1 MTIKPRY
8 TLFKLTGL
16 LCCTS
21 LISLSSSISHAAGF
35 ALIEQGVSGLGNA
48 YAGAAASAED
58 ASTIFFNPAGMTL
71 LDGQQVVAGLH
82 IIKPSTKFTD
92 NGSSAGGSNGGDAGN
107 LGLIPNLYYV
117 ADIGNDMKF
126 GLGIGV
132 PFGLSTEYNDDWQG
146 RYQAVKSSV
155 EAININPSL
164 AFKVNPQWS
173 IGLGANIQYFKAE
186 LTSAVD
192 FSSVCIGTLGAANCI
207 GSGLVTP
214 QTPATDGFADITG
227 SSWGF
232 GYNLGVLFSPSE
244 ATRIGLAYRS
254 QVKQSLDGDA
264 DFTLPAGT
272 TLPPLLAP
280 AFADTG
286 ISGSI
291 DLPSTLSLSLFHQ
304 FDDTWAL
311 LADITRTGWSSYQE
325 LRIEYDNGR
334 PASVEENKWKDNNRY
349 SIGVNFTPNQ
359 TWIYRAGIAYD
370 ETVVPSA
377 ELRSAR
383 IPGNDR
389 TWLAVGLGYRIS
401 NNLAID
407 AGYAHLFVKD
417 ADIDRVGATGD
428 LLRGSYESS
437 VDILSAQIVW
447 SL

>member
-8 TLFKLTGL
+8 TRLKLVGL

-21 LISLSSSISHAAGF
+21 LIGLGSSISHAAGF

-82 IIKPSTKFTD
+82 IIKPSTKFID
-92 NGSSAGGSNGGDAGN
+92 NGSSASGSNSGDAGN

-117 ADIGNDMKF
+117 ADIGNDMKL

-132 PFGLSTEYNDDWQG
+132 PFGLSTEYDDDWQG

-173 IGLGANIQYFKAE
+173 IGLGANIQHFKAE

-192 FSSVCIGTLGAANCI
+192 FSTITGGTL
-207 GSGLVTP
+207 
-214 QTPATDGFADITG
+214 PAGTDGFADITG

-232 GYNLGVLFSPSE
+232 GYNLGVLFIPSE

-272 TLPPLLAP
+272 TLPPLLTA

-304 FDDTWAL
+304 FNDTWAL
-311 LADITRTGWSSYQE
+311 LADVTRTGWSSYQE

-334 PASVEENKWKDNNRY
+334 PPSVEENKWEDNNRY

-359 TWIYRAGIAYD
+359 TWIYRAGVAYD

-383 IPGNDR
+383 IPGSDR
-389 TWLAVGLGYRIS
+389 TWLAVGLGYRVS

-407 AGYAHLFVKD
+407 VGYAHLFVKD
-417 ADIDRVGATGD
+417 ADIDRRGATGD

-437 VDILSAQIVW
+437 VDILSAQVVW

>member
-1 MTIKPRY
+1 
-8 TLFKLTGL
+8 
-16 LCCTS
+16 
-21 LISLSSSISHAAGF
+21 
-35 ALIEQGVSGLGNA
+35 LGNA

-58 ASTIFFNPAGMTL
+58 ASTVFFNPAGMTL

-82 IIKPSTKFTD
+82 LIKPSTKFTD
-92 NGSSAGGSNGGDAGN
+92 NGSSAGGGNGGDAGK
-107 LGLIPNLYYV
+107 LGLIPNVYYV

-132 PFGLSTEYNDDWQG
+132 PFGLSTEYDADWQG
-146 RYQAVKSSV
+146 RYQAVTSSV

-164 AFKVNPQWS
+164 AFKINPQWS
-173 IGLGANIQYFKAE
+173 IGLGANVQYFKAE

-192 FSSVCIGTLGAANCI
+192 FGSLGL
-207 GSGLVTP
+207 GSP
-214 QTPATDGFADITG
+214 QDPATDGFADITG

-264 DFTLPAGT
+264 DFTLSAGAM
-272 TLPPLLAP
+272 LSPQLVA

-304 FDDTWAL
+304 FNNTWAL
-311 LADITRTGWSSYQE
+311 LADVTRTGWSSYQE
-325 LRIEYDNGR
+325 LRIEYDSGL
-334 PASVEENKWKDNNRY
+334 PSSVEENEWEDNNRY

-359 TWIYRAGIAYD
+359 TWIYRAGVAYD
-370 ETVVPSA
+370 ETAVPSA

-389 TWLAVGLGYRIS
+389 TWLALGLSYQMS
-401 NNLAID
+401 KNLAVD
-407 AGYAHLFVKD
+407 VGYAHLFVKD
-417 ADIDRVGATGD
+417 ADINRNHPVGATNN

-437 VDILSAQIVW
+437 VDILSAQIAW

>member
-21 LISLSSSISHAAGF
+21 LVILGSSTSHAAGF

-71 LDGQQVVAGLH
+71 LDGQQIVAGLH

-92 NGSSAGGSNGGDAGN
+92 NGSSAVGGNGGDAGK

-117 ADIGNDMKF
+117 TDIGNDMKF
-126 GLGIGV
+126 GFGIGV

-164 AFKVNPQWS
+164 AFKVNPQWA

-186 LTSAVD
+186 LTSAID
-192 FSSVCIGTLGAANCI
+192 FSAITGGTL
-207 GSGLVTP
+207 
-214 QTPATDGFADITG
+214 PAETDGFADITG

-232 GYNLGVLFSPSE
+232 GYNLGVLFSPNE

-264 DFTLPAGT
+264 DFTLPAGAASLAT
-272 TLPPLLAP
+272 T
-280 AFADTG
+280 FADTG
-286 ISGSI
+286 ISGDI

-304 FDDTWAL
+304 FNDTWAL
-311 LADITRTGWSSYQE
+311 LADVTRTGWSSYQE
-325 LRIEYDNGR
+325 LRIEYDSGGL
-334 PASVEENKWKDNNRY
+334 PPSVEENEWEDNNRY

-359 TWIYRAGIAYD
+359 TWIYRAGVAYD
-370 ETVVPSA
+370 ETAVPSA

-389 TWLAVGLGYRIS
+389 TWLALGLGYQMS
-401 NNLAID
+401 KNLAVD
-407 AGYAHLFVKD
+407 VGYAHLFVKD
-417 ADIDRVGATGD
+417 ADINRLVEATNN

>member
-1 MTIKPRY
+1 
-8 TLFKLTGL
+8 
-16 LCCTS
+16 
-21 LISLSSSISHAAGF
+21 
-35 ALIEQGVSGLGNA
+35 LGNA

-58 ASTIFFNPAGMTL
+58 ASTVFFNPAGMTL

-82 IIKPSTKFTD
+82 LIKPSTKFTD
-92 NGSSAGGSNGGDAGN
+92 NGSSAGGGNGGDAGK
-107 LGLIPNLYYV
+107 LGLIPNVYYV

-146 RYQAVKSSV
+146 RYQAVTSSV

-173 IGLGANIQYFKAE
+173 VGLGANIQYFKAE

-192 FSSVCIGTLGAANCI
+192 FSSVCLGTLPPATCAT
-207 GSGLVTP
+207 SGLTTP
-214 QTPATDGFADITG
+214 QNPATDGFADITG

-232 GYNLGVLFSPSE
+232 GYNLGVLFSPNE

-264 DFTLPAGT
+264 DFTSPAGT
-272 TLPPLLAP
+272 TLPALLAP
-280 AFADTG
+280 AFADTD
-286 ISGSI
+286 ISGKI

-304 FDDTWAL
+304 FNDTWTL
-311 LADITRTGWSSYQE
+311 LADFTRTGWSSYQE
-325 LRIEYDNGR
+325 LRIEYDSGR
-334 PASVEENKWKDNNRY
+334 PPSVEENEWKDNNRY

-359 TWIYRAGIAYD
+359 TWIYRAGVAYD
-370 ETVVPSA
+370 ETAVPSA

-389 TWLAVGLGYRIS
+389 TWLAVGLGYQVS
-401 NNLAID
+401 KNLTFD
-407 AGYAHLFVKD
+407 VGYAHLFVD
-417 ADIDRVGATGD
+417 DTNINRVGATND

>member
-8 TLFKLTGL
+8 TRFKLAGL

-21 LISLSSSISHAAGF
+21 LVGLGSSISHAAGF

-92 NGSSAGGSNGGDAGN
+92 NGSSASGSNGGDAGN

-117 ADIGNDMKF
+117 ADIGNDMKL

-132 PFGLSTEYNDDWQG
+132 PFGLSTEYDDDWQG
-146 RYQAVKSSV
+146 RYQAIKSSV
-155 EAININPSL
+155 EAININPSF

-192 FSSVCIGTLGAANCI
+192 FSSVCIGTLGAANCV

-232 GYNLGVLFSPSE
+232 GYNLGVLFIPSE

-280 AFADTG
+280 AFANTG
-286 ISGSI
+286 ISSC
-291 DLPSTLSLSLFHQ
+291 H
-304 FDDTWAL
+304 
-311 LADITRTGWSSYQE
+311 
-325 LRIEYDNGR
+325 
-334 PASVEENKWKDNNRY
+334 K
-349 SIGVNFTPNQ
+349 
-359 TWIYRAGIAYD
+359 
-370 ETVVPSA
+370 
-377 ELRSAR
+377 
-383 IPGNDR
+383 
-389 TWLAVGLGYRIS
+389 
-401 NNLAID
+401 
-407 AGYAHLFVKD
+407 
-417 ADIDRVGATGD
+417 
-428 LLRGSYESS
+428 
-437 VDILSAQIVW
+437 
-447 SL
+447 

>member
-8 TLFKLTGL
+8 TRLKLAGL

-21 LISLSSSISHAAGF
+21 LIGLGSSISHAAGF

-92 NGSSAGGSNGGDAGN
+92 NGSSASGSNGGDAGN

-117 ADIGNDMKF
+117 ADIGNDMKL

-132 PFGLSTEYNDDWQG
+132 PFGLSTEYDDDWQG
-146 RYQAVKSSV
+146 RYQAIKSSV
-155 EAININPSL
+155 EAININPSF

-192 FSSVCIGTLGAANCI
+192 FSSVCIGTLGAANCV

-232 GYNLGVLFSPSE
+232 GYNLGVLFIPSE

-272 TLPPLLAP
+272 TLPALLAP
-280 AFADTG
+280 AFANTD

-304 FDDTWAL
+304 FNDTWAL
-311 LADITRTGWSSYQE
+311 LADVTRTGWSSYQE
-325 LRIEYDNGR
+325 LRIEYDSGR
-334 PASVEENKWKDNNRY
+334 PPSVEENKWEDNNRY

-359 TWIYRAGIAYD
+359 TWIYRAGVAYD

-389 TWLAVGLGYRIS
+389 TWLAVGLGYRMS
-401 NNLAID
+401 HNLAID
-407 AGYAHLFVKD
+407 VGYAHLFVKD
-417 ADIDRVGATGD
+417 ADIDRVGATND